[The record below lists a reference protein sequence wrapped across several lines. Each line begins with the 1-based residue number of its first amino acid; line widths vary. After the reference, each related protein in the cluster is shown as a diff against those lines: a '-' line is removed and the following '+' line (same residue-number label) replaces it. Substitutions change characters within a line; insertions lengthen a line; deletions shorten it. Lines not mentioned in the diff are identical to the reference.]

1 MLLPENYTV
10 IRRDVKH
17 ARLRVHE
24 DGTVQLFVPL
34 IFTDEEIAKVLEM
47 KSRWIAAKQQYF
59 KQKGKIMLRR
69 NELLLF
75 GNRYSYYYSS
85 QYINRV
91 VVNHESK
98 TIQARRDLLDK
109 TIQEKWLKNIAGKY
123 IRQRVAELSDVLL
136 LPYNKLYIRSQK
148 KKWGNCSAEKNIS
161 INWRIIKAPPF
172 VIDYVI
178 THELCHTI
186 IMKHTVKFETL
197 LNSHCLDYKQAQA
210 WLVKFGN
217 SLLSSNK

>member
-24 DGTVQLFVPL
+24 DGAVLLIVPQR
-34 IFTDEEIAKVLEM
+34 FTEEEVAKVIEM
-47 KSRWIAAKQQYF
+47 KSQWIASKQQF
-59 KQKGKIMLRR
+59 FNQKEKIVLRR
-69 NELLLF
+69 NELLLL
-75 GNRYSYYYSS
+75 GNRYTYYYSS
-85 QYINRV
+85 KYTNKV

-98 TIQARRDLLDK
+98 TIQARRDLLDMSVR
-109 TIQEKWLKNIAGKY
+109 EKWMKSIAGKY
-123 IRQRVAELSDVLL
+123 IRQRVVELSENLL
-136 LPYNKLYIRSQK
+136 LPFNKLYIRSQK
-148 KKWGNCSAEKNIS
+148 RKWGNCSAEKNIS

-178 THELCHTI
+178 NHELCHTV

-197 LNSHCLDYKQAQA
+197 LNSHCPDYKQAQA
-210 WLVKFGN
+210 WLDKYGN
-217 SLLSSNK
+217 SL